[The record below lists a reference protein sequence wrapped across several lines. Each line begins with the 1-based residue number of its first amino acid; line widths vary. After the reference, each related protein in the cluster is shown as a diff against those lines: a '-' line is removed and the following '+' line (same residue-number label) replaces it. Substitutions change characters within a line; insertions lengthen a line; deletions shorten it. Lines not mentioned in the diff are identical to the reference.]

1 MRNNNKNKLMKF
13 IVSSELLLKKLQII
27 SGVLNASNTL
37 PILDDFLFL
46 INQGELSI
54 TASDL
59 ETILVT
65 KIVIE
70 AKEDG
75 MIAIPAKLLLETLK
89 TFPDQ
94 PLTFTI
100 DSATFGIEISSD
112 YGKYKLTGHDGEEFP
127 KTPTLETPSTLNVD
141 ASILS
146 SAINKTLFATGN
158 DELRPVM
165 SGVLFELNND
175 DLTFVATDAHKLV
188 RYKRTDLKAD
198 KGASFILPKKPL
210 TLLKNILGSVGK
222 EVKVEYNET
231 NVMFVFD
238 STKMTTRLIDGKYP
252 NYNAVIPTENPNKL
266 TVSRTALL
274 NSIKRVSIFSN
285 KTTHQVRLKMTGSEL
300 NISAEDLDFANE
312 ANERLTCQYEGED
325 MEIGFNSR
333 FLIEMLANLDSEDV
347 NIAMSASNRAGIL
360 TPSQKDDEHE
370 EVLMLVMPV
379 MLNN

>member
-1 MRNNNKNKLMKF
+1 MRNNNKIKLMKF

-27 SGVLNASNTL
+27 SGVLNANNTL
-37 PILDDFLFL
+37 PILDDFLFQ
-46 INQGELSI
+46 IKKGELSI

-65 KIVIE
+65 TIAIE
-70 AKEDG
+70 AKQDG
-75 MIAIPAKLLLETLK
+75 VIAIPAKLLLETLK

-100 DSATFGIEISSD
+100 DAATFGIEISSD

-127 KTPTLETPSTLNVD
+127 KTPTLESPSTINVE

-146 SAINKTLFATGN
+146 SAVNKTLFATGN

-165 SGVLFELNND
+165 SGVLFELNNE

-188 RYKRTDLKAD
+188 RYKRTDLKAK

-210 TLLKNILGSVGK
+210 TLLKNILGNVGK
-222 EVKVEYNET
+222 EVTIEYNET

-266 TVSRTALL
+266 TVSRNALL

-333 FLIEMLANLDSEDV
+333 FLIEMLANLDSDDV
-347 NIAMSASNRAGIL
+347 NIAMSAPNRAGIL
-360 TPSQKDDEHE
+360 TPSQKNDDNE